1 MEVITF
7 DQLPAAVNQLFIKLD
22 AIEKLLNTAKEPQ
35 LDPEKWFNLQEVCDY
50 LPDRPAKATVY
61 GWVHSG
67 LIPNH
72 KSGKKLRFLK
82 SDIDSWMRSGRRK
95 TNLEMAADA
104 SQYLT
109 KKRGQRN
116 GN

>member
-1 MEVITF
+1 MNNPF
-7 DQLPAAVNQLFIKLD
+7 DLIDARLANIETLLLD
-22 AIEKLLNTAKEPQ
+22 LKHAPKETSEPT
-35 LDPEKWFNLQEVCDY
+35 DRFFNLQEVCDY

-82 SDIDSWMRSGRRK
+82 SDIDSWLKSGRRK
-95 TNLEMAADA
+95 TNIEMAADA

-109 KKRGQRN
+109 KKRQSH